1 MNQKQFNCFMNA
13 HIEKYIESHSSK
25 EPSLL
30 NTLYKETHLH
40 AVHPRMI
47 SGHTQGRLLSLLSR
61 LKQPGHILEIGTYTG
76 YSAICLAEGLK
87 PGGKLISIEIND
99 ELESIN
105 RKYIEKANVADK
117 IELITGDAK
126 IVIPGLKDKFQLIF
140 IDGNKQEY
148 PEYYKLCKA
157 KLAPGGLLIADNA
170 LWDGKVITDTTD
182 KQTCGIQKF
191 NRMVQEDPCMKNFI
205 LPVRDG
211 LMIAEKVQG

>member
-1 MNQKQFNCFMNA
+1 MHKD
-13 HIEKYIESHSSK
+13 IEFYIDLHSTK
-25 EPSLL
+25 EPDVLQA
-30 NTLYKETHLH
+30 LYRETHLH

-47 SGHTQGRLLSLLSR
+47 SGHIQGRLLSLLSR
-61 LKQPGHILEIGTYTG
+61 LKQPRRILEIGTYTG

-99 ELESIN
+99 ELEAIN
-105 RKYIEKANVADK
+105 RKYIEKANMADK
-117 IELITGDAK
+117 IKMLTGDAK
-126 IVIPGLKDKFQLIF
+126 NLIPGLKDKFQLIF
-140 IDGNKQEY
+140 IDGNKEEY
-148 PEYYKLCKA
+148 PEYYTLCKA

-191 NRMVQEDPCMKNFI
+191 NRMVQEDPCMTNFI

-211 LMIAEKVQG
+211 LMIAEKLQA